1 MSQTLPC
8 GAELLFITPRGGTL
22 KTLDEPTLNFAR
34 EQYAAAD
41 EWTVSMDYNNRTC
54 RYKLVAYDLLPGDD
68 WRQLCRFNNTCVD
81 TATPVEECVALPLD

>member
-1 MSQTLPC
+1 
-8 GAELLFITPRGGTL
+8 
-22 KTLDEPTLNFAR
+22 
-34 EQYAAAD
+34 
-41 EWTVSMDYNNRTC
+41 MDYNNRTC